1 VRPPDENQHGST
13 RPNFMSASRRHNS
26 GEDNI
31 LARLERDG
39 KRGAAGKSWQHKN
52 TTLAWCGLASLAVAG
67 LVAVLASLAKE
78 NVTVHR
84 TPLVVEA
91 RVPSDR
97 YADPDGRSGFAPLPA
112 LPSPPRKSVVM
123 VEEPLVRAV
132 PRPAPAPAVAP
143 EVAPMVMLKPAA
155 AAAARPVKPAAAP
168 VKLAAVPAAVRS
180 PAARPAAKSPPARTA
195 PVKVAAAPAP
205 RVLAATPARPKKVV
219 PPGAAAKPEPAAVDS
234 DVALLSAI
242 ILHASRHAAERA
254 QLESAACPSG
264 KKCPAPK
271 ATD

>member
-39 KRGAAGKSWQHKN
+39 RRGAAGKSWRQKN
-52 TTLAWCGLASLAVAG
+52 TTLAWCGLASLAVVG
-67 LVAVLASLAKE
+67 LIAVLASLARE
-78 NVTVHR
+78 NMTVHR
-84 TPLVVEA
+84 KPLVVEA
-91 RVPSDR
+91 RALSDR
-97 YADPDGRSGFAPLPA
+97 YADPDGKSGFAPLPA

-123 VEEPLVRAV
+123 IDEPLVRAV
-132 PRPAPAPAVAP
+132 PGPAPAPAVS
-143 EVAPMVMLKPAA
+143 PMVTLKPALA
-155 AAAARPVKPAAAP
+155 APARTVKPVAAPVQPGAAPAAA
-168 VKLAAVPAAVRS
+168 RS
-180 PAARPAAKSPPARTA
+180 PAARPAAKSPLARSA

-205 RVLAATPARPKKVV
+205 RVMAATPARPKKPV

-242 ILHASRHAAERA
+242 ILHDSRHAAERA
-254 QLESAACPSG
+254 QLESATCPSG